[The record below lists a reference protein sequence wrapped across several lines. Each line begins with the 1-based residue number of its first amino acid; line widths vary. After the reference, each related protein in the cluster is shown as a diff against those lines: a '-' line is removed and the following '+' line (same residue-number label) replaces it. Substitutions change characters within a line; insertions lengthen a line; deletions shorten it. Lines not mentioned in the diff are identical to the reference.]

1 MCQDSSSFDLLNEIR
16 YKILCKLYNR
26 YKLAIKIVLDNVN
39 EKPIADAKMNELD
52 SILQE
57 IENYPISWSY
67 YKLQEVQFTSDFESL
82 VIFKDDK
89 YLNIDWSTMS
99 LMLWSMINTVCFSAD
114 LSWELSPSLDYDVFI
129 LSSFLPLYLYGIWY
143 KGKFLSYR

>member
-1 MCQDSSSFDLLNEIR
+1 MCQDSSSCDLLNETR

-26 YKLAIKIVLDNVN
+26 YKLAIKIALDNVN

-67 YKLQEVQFTSDFESL
+67 YKLQEAQFTSDFESL

-89 YLNIDWSTMS
+89 YLNID
-99 LMLWSMINTVCFSAD
+99 
-114 LSWELSPSLDYDVFI
+114 
-129 LSSFLPLYLYGIWY
+129 
-143 KGKFLSYR
+143 

>member
-1 MCQDSSSFDLLNEIR
+1 MCQDSSSCDLLNEIR
-16 YKILCKLYNR
+16 YKTLCKLYNR
-26 YKLAIKIVLDNVN
+26 YKLAIKIALENVN

-89 YLNIDWSTMS
+89 YLQLFKKKPNKTMVKS
-99 LMLWSMINTVCFSAD
+99 LLKKGEAKVKSLTDKNGNKFDAILKYEKND
-114 LSWELSPSLDYDVFI
+114 KGYYSWLIKKIYC
-129 LSSFLPLYLYGIWY
+129 
-143 KGKFLSYR
+143 